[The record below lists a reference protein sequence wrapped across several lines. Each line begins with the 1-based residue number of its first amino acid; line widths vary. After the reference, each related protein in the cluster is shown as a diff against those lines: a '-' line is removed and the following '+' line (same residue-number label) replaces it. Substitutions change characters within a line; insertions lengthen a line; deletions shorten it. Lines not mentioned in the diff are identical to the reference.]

1 MQGAV
6 TVGTGWVVQGWGWLA
21 ALSAVLTLVVRM
33 LFVTPGQTDL
43 ARQGQCVHARK
54 LLTIYIVGYK
64 G

>member
-6 TVGTGWVVQGWGWLA
+6 TVGTGWLVQGWLA
-21 ALSAVLTLVVRM
+21 ALSAVLALVVRM

>member
-6 TVGTGWVVQGWGWLA
+6 TVGTGLVVQGWEWIA

-43 ARQGQCVHARK
+43 ARQGLCVHASK
-54 LLTIYIVGYK
+54 
-64 G
+64 